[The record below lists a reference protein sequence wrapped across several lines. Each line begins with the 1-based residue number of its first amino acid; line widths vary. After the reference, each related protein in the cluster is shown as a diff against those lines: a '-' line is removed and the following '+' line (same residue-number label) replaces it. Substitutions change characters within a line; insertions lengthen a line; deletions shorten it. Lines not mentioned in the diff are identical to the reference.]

1 MSQKVAFPSI
11 SELEEEGSVPALP
24 LEMEVLGG
32 REVGV
37 LETFSGPSHV
47 PEGPFNKLCTCLP

>member
-1 MSQKVAFPSI
+1 MVFLFI
-11 SELEEEGSVPALP
+11 LELEEEGSVLVYL

-37 LETFSGPSHV
+37 LEIFSGLFYV
-47 PEGPFNKLCTCLP
+47 FEGFFNKLCICFF